1 MIGSSSQPSFVFEL
15 SQRAFARL
23 LFLYPREYRQEYGPH
38 MAQLFK
44 DCSRE
49 AASQGSA
56 AALLELWV
64 STLLDVFKTAL
75 EQHMKEFWHMNKER
89 SIRTAGWA
97 LMLGTALFILVLVLG
112 NGQTSYDDP
121 LGGSDALYE
130 YVTLGGGTLAMLSF
144 AVGAWLLSA
153 NYAAALGGSAK
164 NALIW
169 STLAAVISAVG
180 VFFLGL
186 QIELNGWAWGM
197 FFIGMLAY
205 MLGLGVFGVAAVRKK
220 ALPGFSTLL
229 AVGGLSLP
237 ILAAISIVL
246 ELVTDADY
254 VWSNWILSVLLIVAF
269 AAVFL
274 VGAQLARAPQL
285 AKATR

>member
-1 MIGSSSQPSFVFEL
+1 MIGSSKQSSFVFEF
-15 SQRAFARL
+15 SQQAFARL
-23 LFLYPREYRQEYGPH
+23 LLLYPREYRQEYGFY

-56 AALLELWV
+56 AALLELWI

-97 LMLGTALFILVLVLG
+97 LMLGTALFIFVLVLG
-112 NGQTSYDDP
+112 GGQTSYDDP

-130 YVTLGGGTLAMLSF
+130 YATLGGGTLAMLSF
-144 AVGAWLLSA
+144 AVGAWLLSS
-153 NYAAALGGSAK
+153 NYAAAVGPGAK

-169 STLAAVISAVG
+169 STLAAVVSSVG
-180 VFFLGL
+180 VFLLGL

-205 MLGLGVFGVAAVRKK
+205 MLGLGLFGLAAVRKK
-220 ALPGFSTLL
+220 MLPVVSSFL
-229 AVGGLSLP
+229 AFGGLSLP
-237 ILAAISIVL
+237 VMAAISILL
-246 ELVTDADY
+246 EMITGKDY
-254 VWSNWILSVLLIVAF
+254 LWGNWILQVLMLVAF
-269 AAVFL
+269 ASVFL
-274 VGAQLARAPQL
+274 VGMRLAREPL
-285 AKATR
+285 PAKAAR